1 MELFFRTTGSGEPL
15 VILHG
20 LIGMSDNWLTPAKR
34 LASQFQCIMPDL
46 RNHGNS
52 PHSPDFS
59 LELMADDLYELFQKL
74 RIASAYVLGHSMGGR
89 VALAFADK
97 YPDLVRK
104 LIIVDIAP
112 RKYSGSKS
120 IANLLEVM
128 CRVDFTGL
136 STISEIDSFLKKY
149 IPDDRV
155 RFLVMKNTKR
165 AEQGFEWKLNLP
177 VIIENVEDLMTPVN
191 ENMHFGKPCLF
202 IKGGKSDFI
211 TQEDITLIYNLFPQV
226 QIEIIKNADHW
237 VHVDAPEDFINCVE
251 RFLIY

>member
-34 LASQFQCIMPDL
+34 LASQYECIIPDL

-52 PHSPDFS
+52 PHSSDFS
-59 LELMADDLYELFQKL
+59 LEGMADDLYELFHKQQ
-74 RIASAYVLGHSMGGR
+74 ISSAHLLGHSMGGR

-97 YPDLVRK
+97 YPELIQK

-128 CRVDFTGL
+128 RRVDFSGIT
-136 STISEIDSFLKKY
+136 TISEIDDFLKKY

-165 AEQGFEWKLNLP
+165 TEHGFDWKLNLS

-191 ENMHFGKPCLF
+191 ENMHFEKPCLF

-211 TQEDITLIYNLFPQV
+211 TQDDVALIYKLFPQV
-226 QIEIIKNADHW
+226 QIEIIENADHW
-237 VHVDAPEDFINCVE
+237 VHVDAPDEFIKCVE
-251 RFLIY
+251 RFLR